1 MAFITRYSFFINGYL
16 VFLNFLGWNKQPSI
30 KGMGCCCDDIWN
42 SLMFDQLLISLCI
55 EVGHE
60 ILVKIEFFEVIV
72 HWKYGSK
79 SRFKGNEKFPISAGF
94 IHFDRFL
101 RIIVPKKGCSFF
113 ICRKFWETCQNIVS
127 WTFAECHFKYS
138 LVVMASKIDLD
149 FEQMK
154 IFW

>member
-1 MAFITRYSFFINGYL
+1 MAFLEYRNIMAFITRYSFFINGYL

-60 ILVKIEFFEVIV
+60 ILVKIEFFDVIV

-79 SRFKGNEKFPISAGF
+79 SRFKGNEKSPISAGF
-94 IHFDRFL
+94 IHFDWFL
-101 RIIVPKKGCSFF
+101 RIFILRIGVFF
-113 ICRKFWETCQNIVS
+113 LCTQKIRRNLTCQNIV
-127 WTFAECHFKYS
+127 
-138 LVVMASKIDLD
+138 
-149 FEQMK
+149 
-154 IFW
+154 